1 MGMTLPMARD
11 LGRFK
16 IRVVT
21 IAPGVFDT
29 PILGHASKKF
39 LETLASQAATGELG
53 TPDDFANMVGGVVS
67 NEYMNGSTIRL
78 DGGLHLPH
86 L

>member
-1 MGMTLPMARD
+1 MTLPMARD

-21 IAPGVFDT
+21 IAPGVFET
-29 PILGHASKKF
+29 PMTSGMSKKF
-39 LETLASQAATGELG
+39 YDSMASQAATGELG
-53 TPDDFANMVGGVVS
+53 TSADFGNMVGGVVS
-67 NEYMNGSTIRL
+67 NEYLNGTTIRL